1 MYPTNFKKR
10 SLEKKLN
17 TKYTFQ
23 VSLSGISGFF
33 AYTKSF
39 GVC

>member
-1 MYPTNFKKR
+1 MYPTNFKKC
-10 SLEKKLN
+10 SVEKKLN
-17 TKYTFQ
+17 PKYTFQ
-23 VSLSGISGFF
+23 VNLSDISGFF